1 MVAFIPKNKLERQ
14 RFFSFLLFIAP
25 WFLVG
30 VLFLTLFPLIWGGYI
45 SLTNYTGF
53 NIKNLKFLGL
63 SNYIRAYNDPG
74 VIQGILRT
82 LYITLLGVPLRV
94 IGGFAL
100 ALLLNQRLKGQGL
113 FRMLFYLPSIIP
125 ITATALVWQQILA
138 KNAGLLNLLLEQIT
152 GQRGLA
158 INWLLDYS
166 NESLIMLYMWG
177 LGGGMVIYLAGLQNV
192 PAELK
197 EAAYVDGANSV
208 QIFFKVTLPLMTP
221 LLLFQT
227 IIELIWSLQILVPAL
242 LLVPGKGEV
251 STLLAA
257 VQIPPKNRLF
267 MVHLFEQ
274 AFVRNRFGYGLALAW
289 ILFIFIML
297 LSFTLLKTSKSWV
310 YYEVDVEE

>member
-1 MVAFIPKNKLERQ
+1 MVAFIPKGKLERQ
-14 RFFSFLLFIAP
+14 RFFSFVMFIAP

-30 VLFLTLFPLIWGGYI
+30 IVFLTVFPLIWGGYI

-63 SNYIRAYNDPG
+63 GNYVRAFKDPG
-74 VIQGILRT
+74 VSQGILRT

-94 IGGFAL
+94 MGGFAL
-100 ALLLNQRLKGQGL
+100 ALLLNQRIKGQGI

-138 KNAGLLNLLLEQIT
+138 KNAGLLNLLLEKIT

-158 INWLLDYS
+158 INWLLDFS

-197 EAAYVDGANSV
+197 EAAHVDGANPIQS
-208 QIFFKVTLPLMTP
+208 FFNVTLPLMTP

-227 IIELIWSLQILVPAL
+227 IMELIWSLQILVPAL
-242 LLVPGKGEV
+242 LLVPGTGQT
-251 STLLAA
+251 SGLLAA
-257 VQIPPKNRLF
+257 VQIPPNNRLF

-274 AFVRNRFGYGLALAW
+274 AFVRNRFGYGMALAW
-289 ILFIFIML
+289 ILFVFIML
-297 LSFTLLKTSKSWV
+297 LSLAVMKTSKSWV